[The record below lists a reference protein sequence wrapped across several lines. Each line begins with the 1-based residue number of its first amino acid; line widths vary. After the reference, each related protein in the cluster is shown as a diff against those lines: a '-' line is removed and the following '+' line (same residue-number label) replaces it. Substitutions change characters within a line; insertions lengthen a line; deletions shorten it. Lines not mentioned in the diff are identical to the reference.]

1 MCCLLHFLY
10 ETFFKCVSFTI
21 DYRLEFN
28 DRQHCHSNI
37 VFLNCLYLLPLLF
50 RPSVLTVLTQNLE
63 AVF

>member
-10 ETFFKCVSFTI
+10 ETVNFFKCVSFTI

-37 VFLNCLYLLPLLF
+37 VFLKLSISFTYPVPC
-50 RPSVLTVLTQNLE
+50 
-63 AVF
+63 